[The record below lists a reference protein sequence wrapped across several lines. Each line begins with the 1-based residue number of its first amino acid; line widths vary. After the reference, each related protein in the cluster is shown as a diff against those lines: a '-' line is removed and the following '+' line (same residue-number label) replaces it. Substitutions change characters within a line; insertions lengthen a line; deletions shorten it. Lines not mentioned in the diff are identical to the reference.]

1 MELRHIR
8 YAVAVAE
15 EQHFGRAAARLRVA
29 QSALSAQI
37 RDLERELGVELFART
52 SRSVSV
58 TPAGQIFLERSYSV
72 LGAVSRLVADVAPDP
87 TTAIRR
93 LRVGMIVPLARVDVV
108 AVVGRVSGRYPNTT
122 VTLLP
127 RASAEILD
135 AIAGG
140 DLDLGIIGLAPGR
153 PKPGL
158 TATALWTEPLSLFVA
173 PDHPWAGRETVRLAD
188 LSDVTMIDRPAG
200 SEARLQSDHAFARSS
215 VTRGHILE
223 ADSAELIGQLTEA
236 GLGVTLLPTSLASV
250 FPTLHMIEVI
260 DAPTRTVSVV
270 TNPNN
275 ANAVIAAF
283 VEDLIASSATA
294 PVSATMPSVR
304 PASTATNE
312 SRPQENSS

>member
-15 EQHFGRAAARLRVA
+15 ERHFGRAATRLRVA
-29 QSALSAQI
+29 QSALSSQI

-58 TPAGQIFLERSYSV
+58 TPAGEIFLERSYSV
-72 LGAVSRLVADVAPDP
+72 LGAVSRLIADVAPDP
-87 TTAIRR
+87 TTTIRR
-93 LRVGMIVPLARVDVV
+93 LRVGMIVPLARVDIVE
-108 AVVGRVSGRYPNTT
+108 VVGRISRQYPNTT

-127 RASAEILD
+127 RASADILD
-135 AIAGG
+135 AIADG

-153 PKPGL
+153 PNTGL

-173 PDHPWAGRETVRLAD
+173 PDHAWAARATVRLAD
-188 LSDVTMIDRPAG
+188 LSGVTMIDRPAG
-200 SEARLQSDHAFARSS
+200 SEARLQSDHAFTRSS
-215 VTRGHILE
+215 VARGHVLE
-223 ADSAELIGQLTEA
+223 ADSAELIGRLTEA
-236 GLGVTLLPTSLASV
+236 GLGVTLLPTSLATE
-250 FPTLHMIEVI
+250 FTRLHMIDVI

-283 VEDLIASSATA
+283 VDDLVT
-294 PVSATMPSVR
+294 TVR
-304 PASTATNE
+304 
-312 SRPQENSS
+312 R

>member
-15 EQHFGRAAARLRVA
+15 ERHFGRAATRLRVA
-29 QSALSAQI
+29 QSALSSQI

-58 TPAGQIFLERSYSV
+58 TPAGEIFLERSYSV
-72 LGAVSRLVADVAPDP
+72 LGAVSRLIADVAPDP
-87 TTAIRR
+87 TTTIRR
-93 LRVGMIVPLARVDVV
+93 LRVGMIVPLARVDIVE
-108 AVVGRVSGRYPNTT
+108 VVGRISRQYPNTT

-127 RASAEILD
+127 RASADILD
-135 AIAGG
+135 AIADG

-153 PKPGL
+153 PNTGL

-173 PDHPWAGRETVRLAD
+173 PDHAWAARATVRLAD
-188 LSDVTMIDRPAG
+188 LSGVTMIDRPAG
-200 SEARLQSDHAFARSS
+200 SEARLQSDHAFTRSS
-215 VTRGHILE
+215 VTRGHVLE
-223 ADSAELIGQLTEA
+223 ADSAELIGRLTEA
-236 GLGVTLLPTSLASV
+236 GLGVTLLPTSLATE
-250 FPTLHMIEVI
+250 FPRLHMIDVI

-283 VEDLIASSATA
+283 VDDLVT
-294 PVSATMPSVR
+294 TVR
-304 PASTATNE
+304 
-312 SRPQENSS
+312 R